1 MGRAVSTSE
10 RMKLAAMWGRIDV
23 LLKERDLTWGDLATL
38 IGVEASTLSTAK
50 TGSTNIGILTM
61 VKIAESLQ
69 VSLDEICLP
78 NGKTTEYFDLMWAI
92 PKVFPES
99 VFQAKC
105 CDMMHDMLMTAGI
118 DPVAELMTPEEL
130 EADGNY
136 TEDWPDDPDEGDCY
150 LENEDGNIEDV
161 VRLDRTKKEIA
172 KVLRMAEVA
181 KAVRKRKREFDARL
195 KAGKKNS
202 KEPVT

>member
-78 NGKTTEYFDLMWAI
+78 NGKTTEYFDLMWVI

-105 CDMMHDMLMTAGI
+105 CDMMHDILMRAGI
-118 DPVAELMTPEEL
+118 DPVSELMTPEEL

-136 TEDWPDDPDEGDCY
+136 TED
-150 LENEDGNIEDV
+150 V
-161 VRLDRTKKEIA
+161 VRLDRTKKDIA

-181 KAVRKRKREFDARL
+181 KAVRKRDREFDARL